1 MNSNFDSNADESSTI
16 ETTRGHALP
25 GLSHWSYDFSVK
37 PRLAA
42 IAAAT
47 IALLFAACG
56 TNSASPGVAH
66 IGSTSTTNLSAV
78 SQGSTHAGNYAGALK
93 YAQCMRTHGQPNFP
107 DPTLSGTV
115 RYVGQLGTP
124 QFNSANKACEHFLPS
139 GGQASGAQIAA
150 AETAGLKF
158 AHCMRT
164 HGVANF
170 PDPSVWV
177 FNGQAEYSWVTSR
190 SNGYDLAAE
199 PNYARASRICAREP
213 GT

>member
-170 PDPSVWV
+170 PDP
-177 FNGQAEYSWVTSR
+177 AAR
-190 SNGYDLAAE
+190 IALAQKD
-199 PNYARASRICAREP
+199 PSLR
-213 GT
+213 